1 MIKQKWIL
9 PVLFSLV
16 FMVAFSAFKKTPSTS
31 NETIEKPQTEYY
43 FKFDGEPGEED
54 QENKWTELA
63 DFEAY
68 EDEGCIGS
76 VNGCVLITT
85 SKTGNHPT
93 EVPVTGSGSGMTP
106 IESGSVIEVRNLN
119 L

>member
-9 PVLFSLV
+9 PVLFCLV
-16 FMVAFSAFKKTPSTS
+16 IIVVFSAFKKTQTDST
-31 NETIEKPQTEYY
+31 EAIDKPQTEFY
-43 FKFDGEPGEED
+43 FKFDGVPGEED
-54 QENKWTELA
+54 QENKWIELP
-63 DFEAY
+63 DLNAY
-68 EDEGCIGS
+68 ESIECEGE

-93 EVPVTGSGSGMTP
+93 QVPVTGSGSAMTP

>member
-16 FMVAFSAFKKTPSTS
+16 IMIAFSAFKKTPSTS

-54 QENKWTELA
+54 QENKWIELDDIDDYLA
-63 DFEAY
+63 EAC
-68 EDEGCIGS
+68 EGLI
-76 VNGCVLITT
+76 NGCVLKTE
-85 SKTGNHPT
+85 SKTGNHPS
-93 EVPVTGSGSGMTP
+93 EVPVTGSGSSMTP
-106 IESGSVIEVRNLN
+106 VATGSVTEVRNLN
-119 L
+119 